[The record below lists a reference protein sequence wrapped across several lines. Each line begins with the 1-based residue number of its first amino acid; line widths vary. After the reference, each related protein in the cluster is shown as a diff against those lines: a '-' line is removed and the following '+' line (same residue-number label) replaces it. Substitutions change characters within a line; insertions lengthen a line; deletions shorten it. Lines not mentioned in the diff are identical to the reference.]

1 MTFDLLIEL
10 KPSLCMHIGH
20 MTSKLG
26 HMTSKSG
33 HMISELGQMTS
44 FPVDGKS

>member
-10 KPSLCMHIGH
+10 KPSLCMYI
-20 MTSKLG
+20 G

-33 HMISELGQMTS
+33 HTMSELGQMTS